1 MKYFVPNLEPTEEL
15 KTQTTFQ
22 EKLGGLPFGLP
33 TEMYPICKGCSTPMI
48 FLAQF
53 VNNKNRLDLGK
64 EGRILYIFICDY
76 EGIDYSV
83 CESWD
88 ANSGANACFIVEPEI
103 LIADETKIPES
114 KTPVLRETLITGW
127 IELNDDITEEES
139 RCFFETQKYFLE
151 TQKYDE
157 IAFTEFAKL
166 LDKTKEYTKLG
177 GLPYWIQYPEIPKGN
192 YKFVGQLDSDNGFEF
207 GDIGIGYIFI
217 EKTENSEQLPKGKFL
232 WQCS

>member
-15 KTQTTFQ
+15 NSQITFQ

-33 TEMYPICKGCSTPMI
+33 AEMYPICKGCGNPMI

-53 VNNKNRLDLGK
+53 VHDKNRLDLGK
-64 EGRILYIFICDY
+64 DRRILYIFVCD
-76 EGIDYSV
+76 EGIDYDSP

-88 ANSGANACFIVEPEI
+88 ANSGANACFVLESEN
-103 LIADETKIPES
+103 LADGETKSPES
-114 KTPVLRETLITGW
+114 KTPVLRKTLITRW
-127 IELNDDITEEES
+127 TEFDDEITEEES
-139 RCFFETQKYFLE
+139 RYFLE
-151 TQKYDE
+151 SQKYDE
-157 IAFTEFAKL
+157 IVFTEFGKL
-166 LDKTKEYTKLG
+166 LNKTKDYTKLG
-177 GLPYWIQYPEIPKGN
+177 GLPYWIQYPEIPDRN

-217 EKTENSEQLPKGKFL
+217 EKVENSEQLPKGKLL

>member
-1 MKYFVPNLEPTEEL
+1 MRYFVPNLESV
-15 KTQTTFQ
+15 KTFNSQNTFQ

-33 TEMYPICKGCSTPMI
+33 TEMYPICNGCNNPMI

-53 VNNKNRLDLGK
+53 AHNKNRLDLGK
-64 EGRILYIFICDY
+64 EERILYIFVCD
-76 EGIDYSV
+76 EGIDYYSP

-88 ANSGANACFIVEPEI
+88 ADSGANACFVLEPDI
-103 LIADETKIPES
+103 LIDVKTKAPES
-114 KTPVLRETLITGW
+114 KTPVLRETLITDW
-127 IELNDDITEEES
+127 VELDDGITEEES
-139 RCFFETQKYFLE
+139 LYFFDTKKWDELE
-151 TQKYDE
+151 SS
-157 IAFTEFAKL
+157 KL
-166 LDKTKEYTKLG
+166 YELSAKTKENTKLNG
-177 GLPYWIQYPEIPKGN
+177 VPYWIQYPEIPNGN